1 MYTHE
6 RNHTFKHTWNIHKI
20 WLHTQPQK
28 KHKEIPKTQYS
39 LFNQIFIEQHTHT
52 HAHIHR
58 GYILMGKTN
67 NKQIYNKI
75 SSSGKSFEENKLE

>member
-1 MYTHE
+1 MKEIILSSIPGTSTKFDYIPSHK
-6 RNHTFKHTWNIHKI
+6 RSIRKFQRLNIH
-20 WLHTQPQK
+20 
-28 KHKEIPKTQYS
+28 S
-39 LFNQIFIEQHTHT
+39 LTKLFIEQHTHM